1 MAETFTRLHLDITER
16 SVRAQWGWYV
26 ALGVA
31 LLLLAVFAG
40 MNLYAATVASVYV
53 VGILMLIG
61 AVAQI
66 VHAFRVRRWGGFI
79 AWLLAGMLYAAA
91 GVLTLANPRLAAAT
105 LTLLLA
111 VALIASGLM
120 RIWWSGWLRPLP
132 GWGWVTASGIIS
144 ALAGVVFVAGWPQN
158 ALWLLGM
165 ILVFDLAFQGVA
177 AIVFGLTLRRLRV
190 EIERTA

>member
-1 MAETFTRLHLDITER
+1 MAETFTHLHLDIAE
-16 SVRAQWGWYV
+16 SGIRAQWGWYV

-31 LLLLAVFAG
+31 LLVLAIFAG
-40 MNLYAATVASVYV
+40 MNLYVATVASVYV

-61 AVAQI
+61 AAAQM
-66 VHAFRVRRWGGFI
+66 VHAFRVRRRGGSF
-79 AWLLAGMLYAAA
+79 AWLLAGLLYATA
-91 GVLTLANPRLAAAT
+91 GVLTFANPQLAAAT

-111 VALIASGLM
+111 FALIASGLM

-177 AIVFGLTLRRLRV
+177 AIVFGLMVRRLRV